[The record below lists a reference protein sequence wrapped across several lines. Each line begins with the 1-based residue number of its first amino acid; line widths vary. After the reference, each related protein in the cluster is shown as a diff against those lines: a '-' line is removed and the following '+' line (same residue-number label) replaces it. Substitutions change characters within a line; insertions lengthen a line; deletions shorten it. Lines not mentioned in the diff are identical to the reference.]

1 MTLDL
6 SLAGKR
12 YTVLVADRSTGV
24 VRRFT
29 IALRPALTVVTT
41 VLALPVLIGLGARW
55 SARVEIADL
64 KTNNVALV
72 MENESYRAATGQL
85 ASQVSSLQSAI
96 TELSEQ
102 AAVDPAVQRAMEKL
116 PALGRASAMGGG
128 TPGATSARAVLSTT
142 LSSPEN
148 TFGMLR
154 DLLGV
159 LENRL
164 QTVRYGVERRQA
176 LAAATPSIWP
186 ATGWLS
192 STFGDRPDPFNGEQ
206 NFHPGIDISADRG
219 TPVHAPADGSVESA
233 SYSGNY
239 GNLIVLDHGFGIQT
253 RFGHLSRFATRAG
266 QTVKR
271 GDLIGYV
278 GSTGRSTS
286 PHLHYEVTLNGRLIN
301 PLRLLTERR
310 Q

>member
-1 MTLDL
+1 M
-6 SLAGKR
+6 SSRR
-12 YTVLVADRSTGV
+12 YTALIANRSTGV

-29 IALRPALTVVTT
+29 ISLRPTLAVAGTI
-41 VLALPVLIGLGARW
+41 LALPILIGLGARW
-55 SARVEIADL
+55 SARVEMSDL
-64 KTNNVALV
+64 RASNVALV

-96 TELSEQ
+96 KQLSEQ
-102 AAVDPAVQRAMEKL
+102 AALDPAAQKAMDRL
-116 PALGRASAMGGG
+116 PALTRAGALGVGGG
-128 TPGATSARAVLSTT
+128 APNESARSVVSAT

-154 DLLGV
+154 DLLGI
-159 LENRL
+159 LETRL

-176 LAAATPSIWP
+176 LANATPSIWP
-186 ATGWLS
+186 VAGWLS
-192 STFGDRPDPFNGEQ
+192 STFGARPDPFDGDQ

-219 TPVHAPADGSVESA
+219 TPVYATADGAVESA

-239 GNLIVLDHGFGIQT
+239 GNLIVVGHGFGIAT
-253 RFGHLSRFATRAG
+253 RYGHLSRYAVRSG
-266 QTVKR
+266 QIVKR

-286 PHLHYEVTLNGRLIN
+286 SHLHYEVTLNGRLIN

-310 Q
+310 PS

>member
-1 MTLDL
+1 MA
-6 SLAGKR
+6 SRR
-12 YTVLVADRSTGV
+12 YTILIADRTTGV

-29 IALRPALTVVTT
+29 ISLRPTLAFIATLF
-41 VLALPVLIGLGARW
+41 ALPILMGLGARW

-64 KTNNVALV
+64 KAEKVALV

-85 ASQVSSLQSAI
+85 AGQVSSLQSAI
-96 TELSEQ
+96 TELSER
-102 AAVDPAVQRAMEKL
+102 AAVDPAVQKAMEKL
-116 PALGRASAMGGG
+116 PGLDRATAMGGG
-128 TPGATSARAVLSTT
+128 GLPTESARSVVSAA

-154 DLLGV
+154 DLLGI
-159 LENRL
+159 LESRL

-176 LAAATPSIWP
+176 LANATPSIWP

-192 STFGDRPDPFNGEQ
+192 SSFGDRPDPFNGEE

-219 TPVHAPADGSVESA
+219 TPVYAPADGTVESA

-239 GNLIVLDHGFGIQT
+239 GNLIVIEHGFGIAT
-253 RFGHLSRFATRAG
+253 RYGHLSRFAVQAG
-266 QTVKR
+266 QIVKR
-271 GDLIGYV
+271 GDLIGFV
-278 GSTGRSTS
+278 GSTGRASG

-301 PLRLLTERR
+301 PLRLLTAERSPS
-310 Q
+310 

>member
-1 MTLDL
+1 MP
-6 SLAGKR
+6 SRR
-12 YTVLVADRSTGV
+12 YTVLIANRSTGV

-29 IALRPALTVVTT
+29 ISLRPTLAVVATI
-41 VLALPVLIGLGARW
+41 LALPILIGLGARW
-55 SARVEIADL
+55 SARVEMSDL
-64 KTNNVALV
+64 RSSNVALV

-96 TELSEQ
+96 NEISEQ
-102 AAVDPAVQRAMEKL
+102 AAVDPAVQKAMDKL
-116 PALGRASAMGGG
+116 PALTRANAMGVGGG
-128 TPGATSARAVLSTT
+128 TPNASARSVLSAT

-154 DLLGV
+154 DLLGI
-159 LENRL
+159 LETRL

-176 LAAATPSIWP
+176 LANATPSIWP
-186 ATGWLS
+186 VAGWLS
-192 STFGDRPDPFNGEQ
+192 SSFGDRPDPFDGAE

-219 TPVHAPADGSVESA
+219 TPVHATADGTVEAA
-233 SYSGNY
+233 SYTGNY
-239 GNLIVLDHGFGIQT
+239 GNLIVLDHGFGIAT
-253 RFGHLSRFATRAG
+253 RYGHLSRYAVRSG
-266 QTVKR
+266 QIVKR

-286 PHLHYEVTLNGRLIN
+286 SHLHYEVTLNGRLIN

-310 Q
+310 PS

>member
-1 MTLDL
+1 MA
-6 SLAGKR
+6 SRR
-12 YTVLVADRSTGV
+12 YTILIADRTTGV

-29 IALRPALTVVTT
+29 VALRPTVAVIGT
-41 VLALPVLIGLGARW
+41 VLALPILMGLGARW
-55 SARVEIADL
+55 SARIEIADL
-64 KTNNVALV
+64 KTENVALV

-85 ASQVSSLQSAI
+85 AGQVSSLQSAI
-96 TELSEQ
+96 TELSER
-102 AAVDPAVQRAMEKL
+102 AAVDPAVQKAMEKL
-116 PALGRASAMGGG
+116 PALTRATAMGGG
-128 TPGATSARAVLSTT
+128 LPTDSARLALSAA

-154 DLLGV
+154 DLLGI
-159 LENRL
+159 LESRL

-176 LAAATPSIWP
+176 LANATPSIWP

-192 STFGDRPDPFNGEQ
+192 SSFGDRPDPFDGAQ
-206 NFHPGIDISADRG
+206 AFHPGIDISADRG
-219 TPVHAPADGSVESA
+219 TPVYAPADGAVESA

-239 GNLIVLDHGFGIQT
+239 GNMIVLDHGFGIAT
-253 RFGHLSRFATRAG
+253 RYGHLSRFAVRTG

-271 GDLIGYV
+271 GDLLGYV

-301 PLRLLTERR
+301 PLRLLTVERR
-310 Q
+310 PS

>member
-1 MTLDL
+1 MA
-6 SLAGKR
+6 SRR
-12 YTVLVADRSTGV
+12 YTILIADRTTGV

-29 IALRPALTVVTT
+29 ISLRPTLAFIATLF
-41 VLALPVLIGLGARW
+41 ALPILMGLGARW

-64 KTNNVALV
+64 KAEKVALV

-85 ASQVSSLQSAI
+85 AGQVSSLQSAI
-96 TELSEQ
+96 TELSER
-102 AAVDPAVQRAMEKL
+102 AAVDPAVQKAMEKL
-116 PALGRASAMGGG
+116 PGLDRATAMGGG
-128 TPGATSARAVLSTT
+128 GLPTESARSVVSAA

-154 DLLGV
+154 DLLGI

-176 LAAATPSIWP
+176 LANATPSIWP

-192 STFGDRPDPFNGEQ
+192 SSFGDRPDPFNGEE

-219 TPVHAPADGSVESA
+219 TPVYAPADGTVESA

-239 GNLIVLDHGFGIQT
+239 GNLIVIEHGFGIAT
-253 RFGHLSRFATRAG
+253 RYGHLSRFAVQAG
-266 QTVKR
+266 QIVKR
-271 GDLIGYV
+271 GDLIGFV
-278 GSTGRSTS
+278 GSTGRASG

-301 PLRLLTERR
+301 PLRLLTAERSPS
-310 Q
+310 

>member
-1 MTLDL
+1 MA
-6 SLAGKR
+6 SRR
-12 YTVLVADRSTGV
+12 YTILAANRSTGV

-29 IALRPALTVVTT
+29 MSLRPTLAVMITI
-41 VLALPVLIGLGARW
+41 LALPILIGLGARW

-64 KTNNVALV
+64 KANNVALV

-85 ASQVSSLQSAI
+85 AAQVSSLQAAI
-96 TELSEQ
+96 SELSGR
-102 AAVDPAVQRAMEKL
+102 AAVDPAVQRAMENL
-116 PALGRASAMGGG
+116 PSLGRAYAMGVGG
-128 TPGATSARAVLSTT
+128 GVPNESARSVVSTT

-154 DLLGV
+154 DLLGI
-159 LENRL
+159 LESRL

-176 LAAATPSIWP
+176 LANATPSIWP

-192 STFGDRPDPFNGEQ
+192 STFGGRSDPFSGEQ

-219 TPVHAPADGSVESA
+219 TPVYAPADGTVESA

-239 GNLIVLDHGFGIQT
+239 GNLVVIDHGFGIAT
-253 RFGHLSRFATRAG
+253 RYGHLSRFGVRAG
-266 QTVKR
+266 QVVKR
-271 GDLIGYV
+271 GDLVGYV

-301 PLRLLTERR
+301 PLRVLTERR
-310 Q
+310 PS

>member
-1 MTLDL
+1 MP
-6 SLAGKR
+6 SRR
-12 YTVLVADRSTGV
+12 YTVLIADRATGV

-29 IALRPALTVVTT
+29 IPLRPTLAVVAT
-41 VLALPVLIGLGARW
+41 VLALPILIGLGARW
-55 SARVEIADL
+55 SARVEMADL
-64 KTNNVALV
+64 QATSVALV

-96 TELSEQ
+96 SELSDR
-102 AAVDPAVQRAMEKL
+102 AAVDPAVQKAMENL
-116 PALGRASAMGGG
+116 PSLGRANAMGVGGG
-128 TPGATSARAVLSTT
+128 TPQASARSFVSAAV
-142 LSSPEN
+142 SSPEN

-154 DLLGV
+154 DLLGI

-164 QTVRYGVERRQA
+164 ESVRYGVERRQA
-176 LAAATPSIWP
+176 LASATPSLWP
-186 ATGWLS
+186 VTGWLS
-192 STFGDRPDPFNGEQ
+192 SIFGGRTDPFSDSPA
-206 NFHPGIDISADRG
+206 FHPGIDISADRG
-219 TPVHAPADGSVESA
+219 TPVHATADGAVDSA

-239 GNLIVLDHGFGIQT
+239 GNLVVIDHGFGIAT
-253 RFGHLSRFATRAG
+253 RYGHLSRFAVRAG
-266 QTVKR
+266 QPVKR

-310 Q
+310 PS

>member
-1 MTLDL
+1 M
-6 SLAGKR
+6 SSRR
-12 YTVLVADRSTGV
+12 YTALIANRSTGV

-29 IALRPALTVVTT
+29 ISLRPTLAVAGTI
-41 VLALPVLIGLGARW
+41 LALPILIGLGARW
-55 SARVEIADL
+55 SARVEMSDL
-64 KTNNVALV
+64 RASNVALV

-96 TELSEQ
+96 KQLSEQ
-102 AAVDPAVQRAMEKL
+102 AALDPAAQKAMDRL
-116 PALGRASAMGGG
+116 PALTRAGALGVGGG
-128 TPGATSARAVLSTT
+128 APNESARSVVSAT

-154 DLLGV
+154 DLLGI
-159 LENRL
+159 LETRL

-176 LAAATPSIWP
+176 LANATPSIWP
-186 ATGWLS
+186 VAGWLS
-192 STFGDRPDPFNGEQ
+192 STFGDRPDPFDGDQ

-219 TPVHAPADGSVESA
+219 TPVYATADGAVESA

-239 GNLIVLDHGFGIQT
+239 GNLIVVGHGFGIAT
-253 RFGHLSRFATRAG
+253 RYGHLSRYAVRSG
-266 QTVKR
+266 QIVKR

-286 PHLHYEVTLNGRLIN
+286 SHLHYEVTLNGRLIN

-310 Q
+310 PS

>member
-1 MTLDL
+1 V
-6 SLAGKR
+6 SSRR
-12 YTVLVADRSTGV
+12 YTALIANRSTGV

-29 IALRPALTVVTT
+29 ISLRPTLAVAGTI
-41 VLALPVLIGLGARW
+41 LALPILIGLGARW
-55 SARVEIADL
+55 SARVEMSDL
-64 KTNNVALV
+64 RASNVALV

-96 TELSEQ
+96 KQLSEQ
-102 AAVDPAVQRAMEKL
+102 AALDPAAQKAMDRL
-116 PALGRASAMGGG
+116 PALTRAGALGVGGG
-128 TPGATSARAVLSTT
+128 APNESARSVVSAT

-154 DLLGV
+154 DLLGI
-159 LENRL
+159 LETRL

-176 LAAATPSIWP
+176 LANATPSIWP
-186 ATGWLS
+186 VAGWLS
-192 STFGDRPDPFNGEQ
+192 STFGARPDPFDGDQ

-219 TPVHAPADGSVESA
+219 TPVYATADGAVESA

-239 GNLIVLDHGFGIQT
+239 GNLIVVGHGFGIAT
-253 RFGHLSRFATRAG
+253 RYGHLSRYAVRSG
-266 QTVKR
+266 QIVKR

-286 PHLHYEVTLNGRLIN
+286 SHLHYEVTLNGRLIN

-310 Q
+310 PS

>member
-1 MTLDL
+1 MT
-6 SLAGKR
+6 SKR
-12 YTVLVADRSTGV
+12 YTILIADRTTGV

-29 IALRPALTVVTT
+29 LSLRPTLAVVAAT
-41 VLALPVLIGLGARW
+41 LALPILIGLGARW
-55 SARVEIADL
+55 SARVEMADL
-64 KTNNVALV
+64 RASNVALV

-96 TELSEQ
+96 TKLSEQ

-116 PALGRASAMGGG
+116 PALGRASAMGVGG
-128 TPGATSARAVLSTT
+128 GFPSQSARSIVSTT

-148 TFGMLR
+148 TFGMIR
-154 DLLGV
+154 ELLGV
-159 LENRL
+159 LESRL
-164 QTVRYGVERRQA
+164 QTVSYGVERRQA

-206 NFHPGIDISADRG
+206 NFHPGIDISAERG
-219 TPVHAPADGSVESA
+219 SPVYAPADGTVESA
-233 SYSGNY
+233 SFSGNY
-239 GNLIVLDHGFGIQT
+239 GNLIVIGHGFGIAT
-253 RFGHLSRFATRAG
+253 RYGHLSRFSVSTG
-266 QTVKR
+266 QGIRR
-271 GDLIGYV
+271 GDIIGYV

-301 PLRLLTERR
+301 PLRLLTIRR
-310 Q
+310 PS